1 MLALLKKLRA
11 IGVPL
16 GEYVDR
22 KIYRGIITGLNEAFV
37 INGETRDRLVSRHPS
52 SSELLKPFL
61 RGRDVK
67 RWKCEFADRYLIKIE
82 SSSNKKHPWSGKPV
96 EEAEAIFAKTY
107 PAIHA
112 HLNEYR
118 EALIRRD
125 DQGAYFWELRA
136 CAYWSEFEKPKI
148 IYPDIYAK
156 QSFGWQMD
164 PCISA
169 NTSYFIPVNEK
180 WLVALL
186 NSAAVEWFYSLISNR
201 VRGGYL
207 RAFTDYVSQIPIPNV
222 EAETQTEL
230 TRLVNEIETNQLDTM
245 DRISNECK
253 IDQVVY
259 KLYKLNSEE
268 LTIIQGGI

>member
-1 MLALLKKLRA
+1 
-11 IGVPL
+11 
-16 GEYVDR
+16 
-22 KIYRGIITGLNEAFV
+22 
-37 INGETRDRLVSRHPS
+37 
-52 SSELLKPFL
+52 
-61 RGRDVK
+61 
-67 RWKCEFADRYLIKIE
+67 
-82 SSSNKKHPWSGKPV
+82 
-96 EEAEAIFAKTY
+96 
-107 PAIHA
+107 
-112 HLNEYR
+112 
-118 EALIRRD
+118 
-125 DQGAYFWELRA
+125 
-136 CAYWSEFEKPKI
+136 
-148 IYPDIYAK
+148 
-156 QSFGWQMD
+156 MD